1 MNLKRKSLSATVA
14 TSFAA
19 VALFGASLGAM
30 AQDATPAPAAPTSG
44 MSAAIHQGSC
54 QAPDQQA
61 VADLGTFGQPTSDD
75 GQIIETQGIQTSPPL
90 LEAAATGLPL
100 NLTDTLASGEAF
112 VIIVHQ
118 SPEQYTTYLAC
129 GELAGPVVN
138 DNLAVGLRP
147 INNAG
152 FAGVATLSAKDAT
165 TDSIVYLMSDLLAL
179 SGGTTAGTPEAQ
191 PTPIAAQG
199 TFPPT
204 EAPTAAP
211 TETPAPPTQAPTEV
225 PTEVPTAAPTQTPAP
240 TATAAPVQVTT
251 TPEVVEVTPTPVA

>member
-19 VALFGASLGAM
+19 VALFGAGLGAT
-30 AQDATPAPAAPTSG
+30 AQDATPAAPTSG

-54 QAPDQQA
+54 QAPDQEA
-61 VADLGTFGQPTSDD
+61 VADLGTFGQPTGDD
-75 GQIIETQGIQTSPPL
+75 GQVIETQGVLTSPAL
-90 LEAAATGLPL
+90 LQAAASGVAL
-100 NLTDTLASGEAF
+100 NLTDTLGSGEAY
-112 VIIVHQ
+112 VVLVHQ
-118 SPEQYTTYLAC
+118 SPEQYSTYLAC
-129 GELAGPVVN
+129 GELAGPIVN
-138 DNLAVGLRP
+138 NNLAVGLRP

-152 FAGVATLSAKDAT
+152 YAGIATFSATDDT
-165 TDSIVYLMSDLLAL
+165 TDSTIYLMSDLLAL
-179 SGGTTAGTPEAQ
+179 SGGMISGTPMAQ

-204 EAPTAAP
+204 EVPTAAP
-211 TETPAPPTQAPTEV
+211 TETPAPPTAVPTEV

-251 TPEVVEVTPTPVA
+251 TPEVVEVTPTPTA

>member
-1 MNLKRKSLSATVA
+1 MNLKRKTLSTAVA

-30 AQDATPAPAAPTSG
+30 AQDATPAPPAPTGG

-54 QAPDQQA
+54 QAPVEAA
-61 VADLGTFGQPTSDD
+61 VVDLGVFGQPTNDD
-75 GQIIETQGIQTSPPL
+75 GTIIETQGVQTGPPL
-90 LEAAATGLPL
+90 LEAAATGLPF
-100 NLTDTLASGEAF
+100 NLTDTLATGEAY

-118 SPEQYTTYLAC
+118 SAEQYSTYLAC
-129 GELAGPVVN
+129 GELAGPIVN

-152 FAGVATLSAKDAT
+152 YAGLATLSAGSDT
-165 TDSIVYLMSDLLAL
+165 LDSTVYLMSDLLAL
-179 SGGTTAGTPEAQ
+179 SGGTTSGTPEAQ

-211 TETPAPPTQAPTEV
+211 TETPAPPTAAPTEAPTEV
-225 PTEVPTAAPTQTPAP
+225 PPTQTPAP
-240 TATAAPVQVTT
+240 TATVAPVQVTT
-251 TPEVVEVTPTPVA
+251 TPEVVEVTPTPVP